1 MFKKLTLA
9 ATTAATL
16 GYTVPASAG
25 DGDFIGEILMFG
37 GTFCPRGYVRADGH
51 LLPIAQNQALFSLYG
66 TNYGGDGRTTFGV
79 PDLTRF
85 APEGILYCVADQGIY
100 PSRS

>member
-1 MFKKLTLA
+1 MIKHLTLA
-9 ATTAATL
+9 ATAAAALFTTA
-16 GYTVPASAG
+16 PAQAG

-37 GTFCPRGYVRADGH
+37 GTFCPRGYIKADGQI
-51 LLPIAQNQALFSLYG
+51 LPIATNQALFSLYG

-85 APEGILYCVADQGIY
+85 APDGILYCVADQGIY